1 MSRTADER
9 PIGASSAAPADDTMP
24 LDHSRIP
31 DFSPL
36 VPSQYAEWLPAR
48 AVLMC
53 QPGIET
59 LFSILQTDSANFLF
73 PFSLAQGRAE
83 HRAYRRALEA
93 QGIRVIDYREAL
105 ARAERCRLEQWARQ
119 AMVLDFD
126 AMLTVEEQHAVSRQL
141 DAALAVLDVGSLID
155 VILLRPALRVARSVA
170 ALDPTTRFETRFVL
184 RPTSPYYTRDPL
196 ITTQKGVVITRLKL
210 AERAVEN
217 DIAAYVLE
225 SLGVTPL
232 YRVQSP
238 GTLEGGD
245 FIPCGDFVLQGQG
258 LLTNEEGIRQCLEQR
273 VYGYVEVAV
282 VEDPRMD
289 MDEMHLDTYFAVLDR
304 DLAACVE
311 SRLDGDEEPTVKIY
325 QPQGSPADYTYVLTR
340 TTLFSRYLRE
350 KGIHVI
356 PLSKAEQRDF
366 AANGLL
372 LAPRRLIAVT
382 RAGDA
387 FVERL
392 SAAGVNVQPM
402 AFDALI
408 GGYGGPHCSTQVL
421 VRG

>member
-1 MSRTADER
+1 MKSPEVPVRRFALTAASLAQYGAAAVLTAVAAVVGYASFSAWRFRAAVEEACRQHDAGNWGAVR
-9 PIGASSAAPADDTMP
+9 PAAEEA
-24 LDHSRIP
+24 LRWRP
-31 DFSPL
+31 DFSGARL
-36 VPSQYAEWLPAR
+36 LLAKMLCASGDFEAARREYERLRSEGYVPAPVRLGLG
-48 AVLMC
+48 AV
-53 QPGIET
+53 
-59 LFSILQTDSANFLF
+59 
-73 PFSLAQGRAE
+73 
-83 HRAYRRALEA
+83 Y
-93 QGIRVIDYREAL
+93 
-105 ARAERCRLEQWARQ
+105 
-119 AMVLDFD
+119 
-126 AMLTVEEQHAVSRQL
+126 
-141 DAALAVLDVGSLID
+141 
-155 VILLRPALRVARSVA
+155 LR
-170 ALDPTTRFETRFVL
+170 
-184 RPTSPYYTRDPL
+184 
-196 ITTQKGVVITRLKL
+196 L
-210 AERAVEN
+210 AERAAEN
-217 DIAAYVLE
+217 DIAAHVLE

-232 YRVQSP
+232 YRVQPP

-387 FVERL
+387 FLERL
-392 SAAGVNVQPM
+392 SAAGVNVQAL
-402 AFDALI
+402 AFDALT